1 MDLHLF
7 WFVTLG
13 VLLVGYAILDGFDLG
28 VGILHLGAKSDTERR
43 IFMNSIGPLWDG
55 NEVWLVTFGGALFA
69 AFPHVYATAFSGF
82 YLAFMLLLFALI
94 FRAVSM
100 EFRSKREGV
109 LWRRS
114 FDVAFC
120 AASTLAT
127 LLFGVAV
134 GNTIKGMPIGAD
146 MEYAGTFLDLLG
158 PYPLV
163 VGIFAVA
170 MFAMHG
176 SIYLYLK
183 TTGDLQERIHGW
195 MWHTFGFFLVMYIF
209 TTIFTLVEVPQ
220 ATRNFRDYPWAW
232 LVVFLN
238 VLAIANIPRAI
249 YLRKPGYAFL
259 SSCCSI
265 AAFVFLFG
273 IALYPYLLVSSLD
286 VAPGMTFN
294 PVFSLDIYNSAS
306 SEKTLQIMAI
316 IAFLGMPF
324 VLTYTAIIYWTF
336 RGKVELGKFSY

>member
-1 MDLHLF
+1 MDLNQF

-13 VLLVGYAILDGFDLG
+13 VLLAGYAILDGFDLG
-28 VGILHLGAKSDTERR
+28 VGILHLGARNDTERR

-69 AFPHVYATAFSGF
+69 AFREAYATAFSGF

-100 EFRSKREGV
+100 EFRSKRDSAAWRGV
-109 LWRRS
+109 
-114 FDVAFC
+114 FDVCFC
-120 AASTLAT
+120 GASTLAA

-134 GNTIKGMPIGAD
+134 GNCIKGVPIGAD
-146 MEYAGTFLDLLG
+146 HELHIALLG
-158 PYPLV
+158 LLTPYPVLV
-163 VGIFAVA
+163 GLFTVA

-183 TTGDLQERIHGW
+183 TTGDLQKRIHGW
-195 MWHTFGFFLVMYIF
+195 MWRTFGVFLVLYLL
-209 TTIFTLVEVPQ
+209 TTIYSLVQIPN
-220 ATRNFRDYPWAW
+220 ATRNFNAHPWVW
-232 LVVFLN
+232 VVVVLN

-249 YLRKPGYAFL
+249 YLSRPFYAFI
-259 SSCCSI
+259 SSSASI

-273 IALYPYLLVSSLD
+273 VALYPDLLVSSL
-286 VAPGMTFN
+286 N
-294 PVFSLDIYNSAS
+294 PEWSLNIYNAAS
-306 SEKTLQIMAI
+306 SHKTLQIMQI

-324 VLTYTAIIYWTF
+324 VLAYTCVIYWVF
-336 RGKVELGKFSY
+336 RGKVEIGKFSY

>member
-1 MDLHLF
+1 MDLNLF

-13 VLLVGYAILDGFDLG
+13 VLLAGYAILDGFDLG
-28 VGILHLGAKSDTERR
+28 VGILHLGARGDAERR
-43 IFMNSIGPLWDG
+43 VFMNSIGPLWDG

-69 AFPHVYATAFSGF
+69 AFPDVYATAFSAF

-100 EFRSKREGV
+100 EFRSKRESPA
-109 LWRRS
+109 WRRF
-114 FDVAFC
+114 FDYCFF

-134 GNTIKGMPIGAD
+134 GNCMKGIPVGAD
-146 MEYAGTFLDLLG
+146 REFAGGFLDLLH
-158 PYPLV
+158 PYAVLV
-163 VGIFAVA
+163 GLFTVA

-183 TTGDLQERIHGW
+183 TTGELQQRIHGW
-195 MWHTFGFFLVMYIF
+195 MWRTFGFFLVLYLV
-209 TTIFTLVEVPQ
+209 TTIYTLVEIRS
-220 ATRNFRDYPWAW
+220 ATRNFEHYPWAW
-232 LVVFLN
+232 IVVLLN

-249 YLRKPGYAFL
+249 YLSRPGYAFV

-273 IALYPYLLVSSLD
+273 IALYPNLL
-286 VAPGMTFN
+286 
-294 PVFSLDIYNSAS
+294 AS
-306 SEKTLQIMAI
+306 SINPDWSLTIRNAASSPKTLFIMQI
-316 IAFLGMPF
+316 IAFAGMPF
-324 VLTYTAIIYWTF
+324 VLAYTTIIYWVF
-336 RGKVELGKFSY
+336 RGKVEIGRFSY